1 MPDAP
6 CPLIT
11 VFWMH
16 KEEFDRPFEG
26 LSRRRKQVL
35 ELFLAGKTDSE
46 IALSLYITESTVRK
60 HIENICD
67 RFVLHQDT
75 LDNRR
80 SRRSDLIALFAQYK
94 PELIG
99 GNTRASVPA
108 VSSKMTA
115 GVEAAATKSEQR
127 PEQRPVTRQDWGEAP
142 DISDFFYGRDRE
154 LATLQQWIFEDGCR
168 AIAVF
173 GMAGMGKTALCTL
186 LAEQIKDRFECL
198 IWRNLRH
205 TPPVGDLLAELIGF
219 LSNLPQADLAA
230 KTSDRIKQLME
241 CLKKQQCLIVLDGV
255 ESILQDSDYAGQY
268 PQGYEEFGELL
279 QRIGSE
285 RHQSCLLLNG
295 WDKPREIALLEGRVS
310 AASAQRNRR
319 VRSLQLDGL
328 GAAAR
333 KIFQEQGLSDEEEWD
348 ALIDIYRG
356 NPLALQIVSARIKE
370 LCNGSVAQYFDFG
383 TLILDKHFQQLLHQH
398 YQRLSELEKQIMR
411 SLASHRQPIALP
423 QLLAQMNSVS
433 ASEAIEALNSLGW
446 RALIEKIPQGNE
458 SLFTLQPVVMK
469 YVTREH
475 L

>member
-1 MPDAP
+1 MPP

-67 RFVLHQDT
+67 RFLLHQDP

-80 SRRSDLIALFAQYK
+80 SRRSDLIAMFAQYK

-99 GNTRASVPA
+99 GNARASERA
-108 VSSKMTA
+108 VSDQEFADARSA
-115 GVEAAATKSEQR
+115 GTKTEPR
-127 PEQRPVTRQDWGEAP
+127 PEPNTVRRQDWGEAP

-186 LAEQIKDRFECL
+186 LAEQIKDRFEYL

-205 TPPVGDLLAELIGF
+205 SPPVGDLLAELIVF

-241 CLKKQQCLIVLDGV
+241 CLKKHNCLVVLDGV

-295 WDKPREIALLEGRVS
+295 WEKPREIALLEGH
-310 AASAQRNRR
+310 NRR

-333 KIFQEQGLSDEEEWD
+333 KILQEQGLSDEEEWD

-411 SLASHRQPIALP
+411 SLASHSQPIALP